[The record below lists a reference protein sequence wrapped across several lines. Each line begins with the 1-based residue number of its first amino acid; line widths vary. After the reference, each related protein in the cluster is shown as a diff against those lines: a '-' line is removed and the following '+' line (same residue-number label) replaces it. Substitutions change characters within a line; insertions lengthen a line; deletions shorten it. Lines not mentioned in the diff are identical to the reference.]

1 MPASTEPI
9 DDSGGDRGQ
18 QSSSYPRWTGSKR
31 GEARRRDLLE
41 KVTADVAANGL
52 VDFSLRRAAA
62 AAGTTHKV
70 LLYYFD
76 GPDDLLGEAIKQL
89 RQRRGEGLRAVAE
102 LPSTMS
108 LADRLRATWP
118 KLVRAEA
125 NLWVITQSMGLV
137 MYDPER
143 YGHLGRD
150 EGQQYHAV
158 LLGMCPPHW
167 AEERK
172 REVVELMLAVFRG
185 LLLDARVRRTPL
197 DDAPAFRALLRALED
212 EEARRP

>member
-1 MPASTEPI
+1 M
-9 DDSGGDRGQ
+9 
-18 QSSSYPRWTGSKR
+18 SYPRWTGSKR
-31 GEARRRDLLE
+31 GEARRQDLLQ
-41 KVTADVAANGL
+41 KVTADLAVNGL

-76 GPDDLLGEAIKQL
+76 GPDDLMAQAVQQL
-89 RQRRGEGLRAVAE
+89 RERRGQGLRAVTE
-102 LPSTMS
+102 LPKELS

-125 NLWVITQSMGLV
+125 DLWVITQAMGLV
-137 MYDPER
+137 LYDPDR

-150 EGQQYHAV
+150 SGQQYDSVLHA
-158 LLGMCPPHW
+158 MCPAGW

-185 LLLDARVRRTPL
+185 LLLDARARRTPL
-197 DDAPAFRALLRALED
+197 DDAPAFRALLRAIED
-212 EEARRP
+212 EEARPS

>member
-1 MPASTEPI
+1 MPAATDPT
-9 DDSGGDRGQ
+9 DDSGDGAGL
-18 QSSSYPRWTGSKR
+18 QSSSYARWTGSKR
-31 GEARRRDLLE
+31 GEARRQDLLD

-76 GPDDLLGEAIKQL
+76 GPDDLLAEAVKRL
-89 RQRRGEGLRAVAE
+89 RQRRGEGLRAVLD
-102 LPSTMS
+102 LPPTMS

-118 KLVRAEA
+118 NLVRAEA
-125 NLWVITQSMGLV
+125 NFWVITQAMGLV
-137 MYDPER
+137 MYDPVR

-150 EGQQYHAV
+150 EGRQYHAV
-158 LLGMCPPHW
+158 LLGMCPAGW

-172 REVVELMLAVFRG
+172 SEVVELILAVFRG

-212 EEARRP
+212 EEARP